1 MRLKKLSSS
10 WDGLVNDLN
19 KTEIPHYALS
29 KKLPAD
35 SYFTSKNTAEKC
47 LSIFLQK
54 MKEEKVNIEDYTFIE
69 PSTGD
74 GCFFD
79 LLPIDK
85 RIGVDIIDRRDDVIT
100 ADFLTWK
107 PESLQSKYLT
117 VGNPPFGVRGA
128 LALAF
133 VNRSLLFSEYVGFI
147 LPMSFHSNGKGTNMK
162 RVLNGHLI
170 HSQILEGETFFSPD
184 NNKEIKV
191 NTLFQ
196 VWKRGAGKGIFL
208 DYDISEYVDIYTV
221 CSSHDRLCGLDKID
235 MGERKKLVKS
245 LRKIFEEAKLPKE
258 EIDKKMKMVEEE
270 PREKRCYDFYVSG
283 GYFGNTLS
291 TVYKFED
298 LNYGSGYGVIIKKNK
313 TDIMSLIKDVEWN
326 NYSSLA
332 TNNCKHIRTHL
343 IEECLFNFG
352 FGKVKQSKN
361 LEKFF
366 I

>member
-1 MRLKKLSSS
+1 MSSAWS
-10 WDGLVNDLN
+10 GLVNDLN
-19 KTEIPHYALS
+19 KTEIPHYALN

-35 SYFTSKNTAEKC
+35 SYFTSKSTAEKC
-47 LSIFLQK
+47 LSIFFQK
-54 MKEEKVNIEDYTFIE
+54 LKEEEVNIDDYIFIE

-196 VWKRGAGKGIFL
+196 VWKRGAGRGIFV
-208 DYDISEYVDIYTV
+208 DYDVSEYVDIYT
-221 CSSHDRLCGLDKID
+221 
-235 MGERKKLVKS
+235 
-245 LRKIFEEAKLPKE
+245 
-258 EIDKKMKMVEEE
+258 
-270 PREKRCYDFYVSG
+270 
-283 GYFGNTLS
+283 GNTLS
-291 TVYKFED
+291 TVFKFEE
-298 LNYGSGYGVIIKKNK
+298 LNYGSGYGVIIKNNK

-326 NYSSLA
+326 DYSSLA
-332 TNNCKHIRTHL
+332 TNSCKHIRMHL
-343 IEECLFNFG
+343 IEECLFNLG
-352 FGKVKQSKN
+352 FGKIKQPKDFLINKIKLGN
-361 LEKFF
+361 LKH
-366 I
+366 

>member
-1 MRLKKLSSS
+1 MRLKKLSSA

-133 VNRSLLFSEYVGFI
+133 TNRSLLFSEYIGFI

-221 CSSHDRLCGLDKID
+221 CSSPDRLCGLDKI
-235 MGERKKLVKS
+235 G
-245 LRKIFEEAKLPKE
+245 I
-258 EIDKKMKMVEEE
+258 
-270 PREKRCYDFYVSG
+270 YDFYVSG

-332 TNNCKHIRTHL
+332 TNSCKHIRMHL
-343 IEECLFNFG
+343 IEECLF
-352 FGKVKQSKN
+352 GKEKQSKD